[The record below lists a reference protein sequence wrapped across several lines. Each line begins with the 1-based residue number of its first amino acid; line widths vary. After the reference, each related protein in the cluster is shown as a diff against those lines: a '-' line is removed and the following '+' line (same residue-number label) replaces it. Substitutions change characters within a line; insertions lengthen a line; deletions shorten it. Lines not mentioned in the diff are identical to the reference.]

1 MYNRLNIFPQKK
13 ERQGEPKMKGRKKM
27 NKRKSMKLFSKT
39 ADRTHKF
46 NLQRPALFM
55 RGGIRM

>member
-1 MYNRLNIFPQKK
+1 
-13 ERQGEPKMKGRKKM
+13 MKGRRKM
-27 NKRKSMKLFSKT
+27 NKRKSMKLFTKT

-46 NLQRPALFM
+46 NLQRRHMFM

>member
-1 MYNRLNIFPQKK
+1 
-13 ERQGEPKMKGRKKM
+13 MKGRRKM
-27 NKRKSMKLFSKT
+27 NSKKSRKLFRKT
-39 ADRTHKF
+39 ADKTHKF

>member
-1 MYNRLNIFPQKK
+1 ML
-13 ERQGEPKMKGRKKM
+13 
-27 NKRKSMKLFSKT
+27 KRKRVPSRKGKKQFTRT

-46 NLQRPALFM
+46 NLQYQNPM